1 MKTVFQFGGRN
12 PFKGAK
18 SAALIQVDQSEA
30 KCKLFTV
37 TYGLQR
43 KTMLTYADA
52 ARELGECIFHHLACD
67 GMLDND
73 GE

>member
-1 MKTVFQFGGRN
+1 MKTVFQFGGAN
-12 PFKGAK
+12 PYKGAK
-18 SAALIQVDQSEA
+18 SKALIQVDQYA
-30 KCKLFTV
+30 GRGKRFTV

-43 KTMLTYADA
+43 KTDLNYADA